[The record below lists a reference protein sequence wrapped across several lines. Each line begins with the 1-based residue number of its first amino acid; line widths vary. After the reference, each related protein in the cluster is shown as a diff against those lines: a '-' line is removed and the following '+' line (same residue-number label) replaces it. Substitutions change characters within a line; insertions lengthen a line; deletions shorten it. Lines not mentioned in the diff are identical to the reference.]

1 MFEQLFRATDTVER
15 YQAAPLVESRLRYLR
30 HWRKVGARRWTL
42 RMIAI
47 NQLEVVC
54 LLDLREGGG
63 KVPLAQVEAAA
74 AQWAL
79 PRLRRSG
86 KHAKPAA
93 VARFIGRATRW
104 LSFLGRLEVPP
115 VAARHQHEAEVAA
128 FADWMRTERG
138 LSEHTIHSRCWI
150 VDEFLSRFRDE
161 DRPLHTLTIADLD
174 RFVAAKS
181 DSDRCTRRS
190 ICSYAIRLRTFFDY
204 AAGRGWCVP
213 GLAAAIMPERSMYQG
228 ETVPAALAWE
238 DVQRLLG
245 TTEGEHPAD
254 KRDRAV
260 VLLFAVYGLRAGEAS
275 GLRLEDIDWEQ
286 ETLQVRRPKPG
297 RTHRYPLSRS
307 VGDAVVRYLREARP
321 PSGERALFL
330 TLRAPFRPLATGGVQ
345 AIVSRRLR
353 RLGVVRQRR
362 GPHALRHACAQRL
375 LDQGLS
381 FKEIG
386 DHLGHRSPTS
396 TAVYAKIDLAALRQV
411 ADFDLE
417 WLA

>member
-1 MFEQLFRATDTVER
+1 MFEQLFRPADTVEQYR
-15 YQAAPLVESRLRYLR
+15 TGALVESRLRYLR
-30 HWRKVGARRWTL
+30 HWRKLGAKRSTL
-42 RMIAI
+42 RRIAL
-47 NQLEVVC
+47 NQLEMVR
-54 LLDLREGGG
+54 LLDLREGSG

-86 KHAKPAA
+86 KHAQPAA
-93 VARFIGRATRW
+93 VAKFIARATRW

-115 VAARHQHEAEVAA
+115 VVARHQHVAKVTA

-138 LSEHTIHSRCWI
+138 LSEHTIHNRCWI
-150 VDEFLSRFRDE
+150 VDEFLSRFGDE

-174 RFVAAKS
+174 RFVAEKS
-181 DSDRCTRRS
+181 ASGRCTRRS
-190 ICSYAIRLRTFFDY
+190 ICRYATSLRIFFRY

-213 GLAAAIMPERSMYQG
+213 SLAAAIMPERMYRG

-307 VGDAVVRYLREARP
+307 VGDALVRYLREARP
-321 PSGERALFL
+321 LCCERALFL
-330 TLRAPFRPLATGGVQ
+330 TLRAPFRPLATSGVQ
-345 AIVSRRLR
+345 AIVSHRLR
-353 RLGVVRQRR
+353 RMGVVSQPR
-362 GPHALRHACAQRL
+362 GPHALRHACA
-375 LDQGLS
+375 
-381 FKEIG
+381 
-386 DHLGHRSPTS
+386 
-396 TAVYAKIDLAALRQV
+396 
-411 ADFDLE
+411 
-417 WLA
+417 

>member
-1 MFEQLFRATDTVER
+1 MFEQFFRATDTVEQ

-30 HWRKVGARRWTL
+30 HWRKLGASRSTL
-42 RMIAI
+42 RKIAI
-47 NQLEVVC
+47 NQLAVVR

-63 KVPLAQVEAAA
+63 KVPLVQVEAAA

-79 PRLRRSG
+79 PRIRRSG
-86 KHAKPAA
+86 QHAKPAA
-93 VARFIGRATRW
+93 VATFIARATRW

-115 VAARHQHEAEVAA
+115 VAARHQYEAEVAA

-150 VDEFLSRFRDE
+150 VDEFLSRFRDQ

-174 RFVAAKS
+174 GFVAEKS
-181 DSDRCTRRS
+181 ASGRCSRIS
-190 ICSYAIRLRTFFDY
+190 IWSYAIRLRMFFRY

-213 GLAAAIMPERSMYQG
+213 GLAAAIMPERMYRG

-245 TTEGEHPAD
+245 TTEGEHAAD

-260 VLLFAVYGLRAGEAS
+260 MLLLAVYGLRAGEAS
-275 GLRLEDIDWEQ
+275 GLRLDDIDWEQ

-307 VGDAVVRYLREARP
+307 VGDALVRYLREVRP
-321 PSGERALFL
+321 PCRERALFL
-330 TLRAPFRPLATGGVQ
+330 TLIAPLRPLATGGVQ
-345 AIVSRRLR
+345 AIVNRRVR
-353 RLGVVRQRR
+353 RLGVVSQRR

>member
-1 MFEQLFRATDTVER
+1 MFEQLFKEAGAVER
-15 YQAAPLVESRLRYLR
+15 YQTVPLVESRLRYLR
-30 HWRKVGARRWTL
+30 HWLKLGAKRSTL
-42 RMIAI
+42 RKIAF
-47 NQLEVVC
+47 NQVELVR
-54 LLDLREGGG
+54 LLDLREGSD

-74 AQWAL
+74 AQWAR

-86 KHAKPAA
+86 KHAQPVA
-93 VARFIGRATRW
+93 VAKFIARATRW

-115 VAARHQHEAEVAA
+115 VVARHQHEAKVAA
-128 FADWMRTERG
+128 FADWMRSERG
-138 LSEHTIHSRCWI
+138 LSERTIHSRCWI

-174 RFVAAKS
+174 RFVAEKS
-181 DSDRCTRRS
+181 ASGRCTRRS
-190 ICSYAIRLRTFFDY
+190 ICSYAIRLRIFFRY
-204 AAGRGWCVP
+204 AAGRDWCAP
-213 GLAAAIMPERSMYQG
+213 GLAAAIMPERIYQG

-238 DVQRLLG
+238 DVERLLG

-307 VGDAVVRYLREARP
+307 VGDAVVRYLREVRP
-321 PSGERALFL
+321 PCCERALFL
-330 TLRAPFRPLATGGVQ
+330 TLRAPFRPLATSGVQ
-345 AIVSRRLR
+345 AIVQRRLR
-353 RLGVVRQRR
+353 RLGIVAQRR

-396 TAVYAKIDLAALRQV
+396 TATYAKLDLAGLRQV

>member
-1 MFEQLFRATDTVER
+1 MFEQLFRAPDTVER
-15 YQAAPLVESRLRYLR
+15 YQAAPLAESRLRYLK
-30 HWRKVGARRWTL
+30 HWLKLGASRSTL

-54 LLDLREGGG
+54 LLDLREGSG

-86 KHAKPAA
+86 KHAKPTA
-93 VARFIGRATRW
+93 VAKFIARATRW

-115 VAARHQHEAEVAA
+115 VVARHRQVAKVAA

-138 LSEHTIHSRCWI
+138 LSEHTIHNRCWI

-161 DRPLHTLTIADLD
+161 DRPLHQLTIADLD

-181 DSDRCTRRS
+181 ASGRCTRRS
-190 ICSYAIRLRTFFDY
+190 ICRYATSLRTFFDY
-204 AAGRGWCVP
+204 AAGRGWCAP
-213 GLAAAIMPERSMYQG
+213 GLAAAIMPARMYQG

-307 VGDAVVRYLREARP
+307 VGDALVRYLREARP
-321 PSGERALFL
+321 PCGERALWRDNQDEN
-330 TLRAPFRPLATGGVQ
+330 RATIRMRINVATKP
-345 AIVSRRLR
+345 RM
-353 RLGVVRQRR
+353 
-362 GPHALRHACAQRL
+362 
-375 LDQGLS
+375 
-381 FKEIG
+381 
-386 DHLGHRSPTS
+386 T
-396 TAVYAKIDLAALRQV
+396 
-411 ADFDLE
+411 
-417 WLA
+417 

>member
-1 MFEQLFRATDTVER
+1 MFEQLFRETATVER
-15 YQAAPLVESRLRYLR
+15 YQTAPLVESRLRYLR
-30 HWRKVGARRWTL
+30 HWRKLGAKHWTL
-42 RMIAI
+42 RKIAFA
-47 NQLEVVC
+47 QVEVVR
-54 LLDLREGGG
+54 LLDLREGSA
-63 KVPLAQVEAAA
+63 KIPLAQVEAAA
-74 AQWAL
+74 AQWAQ

-93 VARFIGRATRW
+93 VAEFIARATRW
-104 LSFLGRLEVPP
+104 LNFLGRLEAPP
-115 VAARHQHEAEVAA
+115 IVERHQHEAKVAA
-128 FADWMRTERG
+128 YADWMRSERG
-138 LSEHTIHSRCWI
+138 LSEHTIYSRCWI
-150 VDEFLSRFRDE
+150 VGEFLSRFRDQ

-174 RFVAAKS
+174 GFVAEKS
-181 DSDRCTRRS
+181 ASGRCSRIS
-190 ICSYAIRLRTFFDY
+190 IWSYAIGLRMFFRY

-213 GLAAAIMPERSMYQG
+213 GLAVAIMPERMYRG

-245 TTEGEHPAD
+245 TTEGEHAAD

-275 GLRLEDIDWEQ
+275 GLRLDDIDWEQ

-307 VGDAVVRYLREARP
+307 VGDALVRYLREVRP
-321 PSGERALFL
+321 PCRERALFL
-330 TLRAPFRPLATGGVQ
+330 TLRAPLRPLATGGVQ

-353 RLGVVRQRR
+353 RLGVVSQRR

-396 TAVYAKIDLAALRQV
+396 TAVYAKIDLAGLRQV
-411 ADFDLE
+411 AEFDLE

>member
-1 MFEQLFRATDTVER
+1 M
-15 YQAAPLVESRLRYLR
+15 
-30 HWRKVGARRWTL
+30 
-42 RMIAI
+42 
-47 NQLEVVC
+47 
-54 LLDLREGGG
+54 
-63 KVPLAQVEAAA
+63 
-74 AQWAL
+74 
-79 PRLRRSG
+79 
-86 KHAKPAA
+86 AK
-93 VARFIGRATRW
+93 
-104 LSFLGRLEVPP
+104 
-115 VAARHQHEAEVAA
+115 VAA

-138 LSEHTIHSRCWI
+138 LSEHTIHNRCWI

-161 DRPLHTLTIADLD
+161 DRPLHALTIADLD
-174 RFVAAKS
+174 RFVAEKS
-181 DSDRCTRRS
+181 ASGRCARRS
-190 ICSYAIRLRTFFDY
+190 ICRYATSLRIFFRY

-213 GLAAAIMPERSMYQG
+213 GLAAAIMPERMYPG
-228 ETVPAALAWE
+228 ETIPAALAWE

-254 KRDRAV
+254 KRDRAI

-275 GLRLEDIDWEQ
+275 GLRLEDIDWEH
-286 ETLQVRRPKPG
+286 EMLQVRRPKPG
-297 RTHRYPLSRS
+297 RTHRYPLSRN
-307 VGDAVVRYLREARP
+307 VGDALVRYLRDVRP
-321 PSGERALFL
+321 ACRERALFI

-345 AIVSRRLR
+345 AIVNRRWR
-353 RLGVVRQRR
+353 RLGVVSERR

-396 TAVYAKIDLAALRQV
+396 TAVYAKIDLAGLRQV